1 MASTRRKSAAI
12 ALAVIGVAGLSLA
25 AAAQLNINST
35 TLAAGTTLVAAC
47 DTDGIAVDYTVLGT
61 TVTEV
66 LLSGVNGNCAG
77 DDFSIQLEK
86 TVSGAQVA
94 LGTPVSGS
102 GVTGL
107 QLTPLTGDA
116 RTATIALGAGNA
128 QPIAS
133 VTGISII
140 IH

>member
-12 ALAVIGVAGLSLA
+12 AIAIIGVAGLSLA
-25 AAAQLNINST
+25 AAATLNINSNS
-35 TLAAGTTLVAAC
+35 LAAGSTLVAAC
-47 DTDGIAVDYTVLGT
+47 DTDSIAVDYTVLGAN
-61 TVTEV
+61 VTDV

-86 TVSGAQVA
+86 TVGGVQVA

-116 RTATIALGAGNA
+116 RTAAIALGAGNT
-128 QPIAS
+128 QPIAL